1 MLATDIGN
9 LFVPIAP
16 LIPID
21 KVCAPPADGIVR
33 FPEPTAATVP
43 QFIVLPDDEIVAV
56 AENTILE
63 PTLTGCAKPKLY
75 VPGGVAPS

>member
-16 LIPID
+16 LIPII

-33 FPEPTAATVP
+33 FAVPTTADVP
-43 QFIVLPDDEIVAV
+43 QFIVLLPIRVAV
-56 AENTILE
+56 VVNTIVE
-63 PTLTGCAKPKLY
+63 FTFTD
-75 VPGGVAPS
+75 